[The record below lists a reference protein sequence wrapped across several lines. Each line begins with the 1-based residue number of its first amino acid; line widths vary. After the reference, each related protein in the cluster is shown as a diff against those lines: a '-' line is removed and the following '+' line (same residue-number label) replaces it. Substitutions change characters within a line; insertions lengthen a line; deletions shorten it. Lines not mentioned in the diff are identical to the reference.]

1 MNPNYNT
8 HYLKCIKI
16 SNKNIIIICSKHIV
30 QVCPEDSMTCNL
42 DMAGYFS
49 LNNVIGHM
57 NTDSNTE
64 ITELDDLE
72 LPNIAKIVKTKS
84 LTGNDLPRLANKE
97 DYFII
102 EVTEI
107 KEINK
112 LKLFREKLI
121 LSIFFGD
128 IKRL

>member
-1 MNPNYNT
+1 MQN
-8 HYLKCIKI
+8 KI
-16 SNKNIIIICSKHIV
+16 LFSEYEWNSDQLSNWIR
-30 QVCPEDSMTCNL
+30 
-42 DMAGYFS
+42 Y
-49 LNNVIGHM
+49 
-57 NTDSNTE
+57 
-64 ITELDDLE
+64 DLE

-84 LTGNDLPRLANKE
+84 LTGKDLPRLANKE

-128 IKRL
+128 IKSL

>member
-1 MNPNYNT
+1 
-8 HYLKCIKI
+8 
-16 SNKNIIIICSKHIV
+16 
-30 QVCPEDSMTCNL
+30 MTCNL